1 MASGQSL
8 LPGVFRIVLDTK
20 GILWCPYL
28 TENKGKRAR
37 LEIVEVVFAYVL
49 NIKGLEGWN
58 LQLCENMTLTRGWSR
73 QGLRGL
79 VSR

>member
-28 TENKGKRAR
+28 TENKGVNATR

-58 LQLCENMTLTRGWSR
+58 LQPLKI
-73 QGLRGL
+73 
-79 VSR
+79 